1 MKVTMFSSWQVRCG
15 IAGYTS
21 HLVAALCSLDGMQAS
36 VVPYDRKI
44 HPREDYARWG
54 RMMNEGDVAH
64 IQHEYPFF
72 GYLLPWQNH
81 YRTFV
86 SRIKKPLVITR
97 HVSFD
102 GPLLLPG
109 NAIRQF
115 KWWLYNRG
123 LGPYATYLNK
133 GTFDV
138 AREIIVLTQRI
149 KDHLVAR
156 GITSEKIHV
165 IPAGVPDVPPAGG
178 GQELRARWGWEDKRI
193 AGIFGYIT
201 PAKGHSIALHALAR
215 LPDDYVLVIAGGL
228 RREAD
233 RAALVL
239 IERQIAKLG
248 LQRRVRITGYLPEA
262 ELPAHIDA
270 CDLLVYPATHVDSSY
285 SIVTGLA
292 YQSAPLIASD
302 VYGHCEVAENGG
314 GLALFRSSDAADL
327 ARTIQA
333 VANDPQRQASMRVD
347 MARYAREHSWQ
358 AVAQQTRTVYEQAIA
373 DFTRQAGICP
383 QLSS

>member
-1 MKVTMFSSWQVRCG
+1 MNVTMFTSWQVRCG
-15 IAGYTS
+15 IASYAS
-21 HLVAALCSLDGMQAS
+21 HLVAALCTLDDTRVS
-36 VVPYDRKI
+36 VVPYDRKP
-44 HPREDYARWG
+44 HPRQDYARWG
-54 RMMNEGDVAH
+54 RMMNAGDVTH

-72 GYLLPWQNH
+72 GYLLPWQNYYH
-81 YRTFV
+81 TFV
-86 SRIKKPLVITR
+86 SQIRKPLVVTR

-109 NAIRQF
+109 KGYTHVIRQF

-138 AREIIVLTQRI
+138 AQEIIVLTQRI

-165 IPAGVPDVPPAGG
+165 IPAGVPEVPPAHGG
-178 GQELRARWGWEDKRI
+178 KELRSRWGWEGKRI

-201 PAKGHSIALHALAR
+201 PAKGHSIALDALTR

-233 RAALVL
+233 RLTLTA
-239 IERQIAKLG
+239 IERQIAHLG

-270 CDLLVYPATHVDSSY
+270 CNLLVYPATHVDSSY
-285 SIVTGLA
+285 SVVTGLA
-292 YQSAPLIASD
+292 YQTVPLIASD
-302 VYGHCEVAENGG
+302 VYGHREVAENGG
-314 GLALFRSSDAADL
+314 GLALFKSGDAADL
-327 ARTIQA
+327 AWTIQD
-333 VANDPQRQASMRVD
+333 VANNPQRQASMIGD

-358 AVAQQTRTVYEQAIA
+358 AVAQQTRAVYKQAIA
-373 DFTRQAGICP
+373 GFTRRAGT
-383 QLSS
+383 